1 MQMLTDHRSGQRQR
15 SSPSSSPRARGQDVQ
30 RGVHVRVAFV
40 SACRALEAR
49 LRFSVFTVSMP
60 AGMARLR
67 RVGGRNLGQLPRL
80 VRQHSFQ
87 QSPARTQ
94 NRPVQSGLRLHV
106 RSRLVRRSPRA
117 RRHRPDVE
125 ILDHDLAGGV
135 GAHPADLVAPVPA
148 LPRDLSRRLRDQMPG
163 LPFAV
168 RSILSSRHHALVASL
183 SCLVPRKICQ
193 RDDVSRAQRHL
204 SGVPVHSQGES
215 VLKRF
220 LDVHLVRNRA
230 VPPAARSRDSSLLRD
245 AVRIRIAAMS
255 AEHVPAETG
264 NADSPPEDSDLVR
277 DGHAV
282 VAPTSLEPRPSSL
295 SVEESPPRVRL
306 VFESVAHRRVGK
318 LPQPGSLVAK
328 GLEPRPQ
335 TEKGGGGLLA
345 ALAPGDLKQS
355 ILLVQ
360 RRVPDEAARARES
373 RQRMCLRLGARQ
385 QAVGDVSDLSIHALV
400 MGPDPSISR
409 VNDQIPLET
418 GIEPSLTLKQSV
430 SILNSKCLIL

>member
-87 QSPARTQ
+87 QSPARIQ
-94 NRPVQSGLRLHV
+94 YGSVQSGLSLDV
-106 RSRLVRRSPRA
+106 RCRLVRRSPRA
-117 RRHRPDVE
+117 RRHCPDVQ
-125 ILDHDLAGGV
+125 ILDHHLAGGV
-135 GAHPADLVAPVPA
+135 GAHPADPVAPVPA
-148 LPRDLSRRLRDQMPG
+148 LLGDLSRRLRDQMPG
-163 LPFAV
+163 LSFAV
-168 RSILSSRHHALVASL
+168 RSILSSRHHALVASP
-183 SCLVPRKICQ
+183 SRLVPRKIGQ
-193 RDDVSRAQRHL
+193 RDNVTRAESHL

-230 VPPAARSRDSSLLRD
+230 VPPAARSRDSSLFRD

-255 AEHVPAETG
+255 SKNIPAQTG
-264 NADSPPEDSDLVR
+264 NADSPLEDSDLVR

-295 SVEESPPRVRL
+295 AVEESPPRVRL
-306 VFESVAHRRVGK
+306 VFQSVAHGRIGK
-318 LPQPGSLVAK
+318 LPQPGSLVAQR
-328 GLEPRPQ
+328 LEPRPQ
-335 TEKGGGGLLA
+335 TEEGGGGLLA
-345 ALAPGDLKQS
+345 AFAPGDLQQS
-355 ILLVQ
+355 ILLLQ
-360 RRVPDEAARARES
+360 RRVPHEAARARES
-373 RQRMCLRLGARQ
+373 RKRMCLRLGARQ
-385 QAVGDVSDLSIHALV
+385 QTVGDVSDLSIHALV
-400 MGPDPSISR
+400 MEPNPSISR
-409 VNDQIPLET
+409 VNDDIPHET
-418 GIEPSLTLKQSV
+418 GTERRGTLTNSCRTKQ
-430 SILNSKCLIL
+430 